1 LVRPDGTR
9 QQMLC
14 AHWRKSQIKVNF
26 MSNVSITV
34 SDAAAVRIKEIIASE
49 PEGTMFRMSV
59 SGGGCSGFQYNFEFV
74 QDQNEDDMVLE
85 KGGIK
90 VLVDSI
96 SQMYLTD
103 SELDFSDDLIG
114 AAFKVNNPN
123 ATASCGCGT
132 SFSI

>member
-1 LVRPDGTR
+1 MNTQTIGV
-9 QQMLC
+9 
-14 AHWRKSQIKVNF
+14 
-26 MSNVSITV
+26 SN
-34 SDAAAVRIKEIIASE
+34 AAANRIKEIMASE
-49 PEGTMFRMSV
+49 PEGTKFRMSV

-74 QDQNEDDMVLE
+74 LDQNSDDMVIE
-85 KGGIK
+85 KNGII

-96 SQMYLTD
+96 SQMYLQD

>member
-1 LVRPDGTR
+1 
-9 QQMLC
+9 
-14 AHWRKSQIKVNF
+14 
-26 MSNVSITV
+26 MSELSIGVS
-34 SDAAAVRIKEIIASE
+34 SAAAQRIKEILTSE
-49 PEGTMFRMSV
+49 PEGAKFRMSV
-59 SGGGCSGFQYNFEFV
+59 SGGGCSGFQYHFEIV
-74 QDQNEDDMVLE
+74 NDQQGDDMAIE
-85 KGGIK
+85 KNGIT

-96 SQMYLTD
+96 SQMYLEG